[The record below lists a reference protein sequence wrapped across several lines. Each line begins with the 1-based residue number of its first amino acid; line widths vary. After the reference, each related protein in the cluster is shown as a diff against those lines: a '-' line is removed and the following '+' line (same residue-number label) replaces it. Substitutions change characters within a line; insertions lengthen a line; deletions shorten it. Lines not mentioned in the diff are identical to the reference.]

1 MDRIATQHRAK
12 WDPCN
17 MASILEIGV
26 LCDDQALFD
35 EAVNYFT
42 GRPGNSAHGPPGQQ
56 RRRAGRLL
64 DPPGFPR
71 PVAGVGPRPGAMPP
85 SASR

>member
-1 MDRIATQHRAK
+1 
-12 WDPCN
+12 

-42 GRPGNSAHGPPGQQ
+42 GRPGNSA
-56 RRRAGRLL
+56 
-64 DPPGFPR
+64 
-71 PVAGVGPRPGAMPP
+71 VAQAVY
-85 SASR
+85 